1 MANRNLT
8 AGMLAEIAA
17 QVMRPAFLV
26 ELETASATINI
37 WSGVG
42 TLIHDSKNW
51 LGVGDFG
58 SISAIP
64 ETSGI
69 NAVGLVLALSG
80 IPSNMLTLA
89 LTDSVPFKPAK
100 VWLAMLDSS
109 GAIIV
114 DPYLAFSGRTDS
126 VKIDEGG
133 ETSTI
138 SISCESRMIELNRTR
153 VRRYVEE
160 DQIAEFPN
168 DKGFEFVE
176 ELQDA
181 RLPWGEPGPPQFSES
196 RGRSPRNI
204 DDDDDF

>member
-8 AGMLAEIAA
+8 SGMLTEIAA
-17 QVMRPAFLV
+17 QAMRPAFLV
-26 ELETASATINI
+26 ELETASATINL

-42 TLIHDSKNW
+42 TLVHDSKNW

-69 NAVGLVLALSG
+69 NAVGITLALSG

-114 DPYLAFSGRTDS
+114 DPYLAFSGRTDA

-138 SISCESRMIELNRTR
+138 TISCESRMIELNRTR

-181 RLPWGEPGPPQFSES
+181 RMPWGEPGPPQFSES

-204 DDDDDF
+204 DDDD